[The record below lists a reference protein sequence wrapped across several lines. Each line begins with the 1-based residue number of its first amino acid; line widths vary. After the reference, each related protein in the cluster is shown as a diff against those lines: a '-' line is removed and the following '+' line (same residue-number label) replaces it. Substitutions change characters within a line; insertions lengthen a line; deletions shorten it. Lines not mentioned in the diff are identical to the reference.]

1 MKIKTYAIYGV
12 LFLCAQCSCIDT
24 ALSKQKQSSTM
35 SADDGAIVEVVS
47 DSFDKELDET
57 KKQIDASE
65 PEDTEH
71 SLLTPSGR
79 VLNTKQKLEASRDAS
94 VIENQLKG
102 GKKRIPAKNA
112 NGVPTVALALGG
124 GGARGAAH
132 IGVLKV
138 LEAENIHIDQIVGN
152 SMGAIIGGLYS
163 AGISLP
169 DITSHLEDLSLLKA
183 YMPGGIHRKIATLPI
198 SWAIHPFGAKH
209 YAGFWSGEKFTKY
222 LDGVLPRPN
231 MNIADTKIPFSAV
244 AANLLDGKAY
254 RITEGRLATAIKAS
268 AAISPLIQPVPMGD
282 KLFIDGGVRA
292 NLPASAAK
300 DTGAGLVIA
309 VLVDDPMQ
317 PQPAK
322 RFMKIKN
329 IGMRMSDI
337 VLSIADER
345 QLQFADLIINPDV
358 TGIPI
363 LSNDPADVRKAIH
376 AGELA
381 ARKAL
386 PELRKRLHITPKT

>member
-1 MKIKTYAIYGV
+1 MKIKTYVVSGV
-12 LFLCAQCSCIDT
+12 LFLCAQFFCIDSVFCAQIQSHVAT
-24 ALSKQKQSSTM
+24 ADEGIT
-35 SADDGAIVEVVS
+35 VEPVS
-47 DSFDKELDET
+47 DSVDKELDER
-57 KKQIDASE
+57 KKQIDTSE

-71 SLLTPSGR
+71 SLIAPSGR
-79 VLNTKQKLEASRDAS
+79 VLNTKEKLEATRDSS
-94 VIENQLKG
+94 VIENQIKG
-102 GKKRIPAKNA
+102 GKKRILAKHS

-132 IGVLKV
+132 LGVLKV
-138 LEAENIHIDQIVGN
+138 LEDENIHIDQIVGN

-163 AGISLP
+163 AGVPLT
-169 DITSHLEDLSLLKA
+169 DITTHLEDLSLRKA
-183 YMPGGIHRKIATLPI
+183 YMPGGIAQKIATLPI

-222 LDGVLPRPN
+222 LDSVLPRPN

-244 AANLLDGKAY
+244 AVNLLDGKAY

-268 AAISPLIQPVPMGD
+268 AAISPIIRPVPMGD

-322 RFMKIKN
+322 HFLKLKN

-345 QLQFADLIINPDV
+345 QLQFADLVINPNV
-358 TGIPI
+358 TAIPI
-363 LSNDPADVRKAIH
+363 LSNDPKDVRKAIQ

-381 ARKAL
+381 ARKAI
-386 PELRKRLHITPKT
+386 PELRKRLHMPPKT